1 MIQSVLF
8 KGGKKPE
15 KSCHSVI
22 DNPESVNLVNP
33 PTTIMIDIIE
43 NIKINHNEIRALIGP
58 NGAGKTTFVSLLCG
72 RIKASKG
79 KVFFNGVN
87 ISHLPVYTRISMGI
101 GYTFQI
107 TSIFF
112 NLTVSENVALA
123 LKNKRQ
129 EEKKSIVSEVLNK
142 VGLIDRINQRSGDL
156 SYGHQRLLELAMGIA
171 QRPKLLI
178 LDEPTQGLSDLE
190 IENFKKLIKKISA
203 TVTVLL
209 IEHNMDVVMS
219 IADKITVL
227 HFGEIIAEGDK
238 KSIQRNPVVQKAYL
252 GD

>member
-1 MIQSVLF
+1 MDSLNNILLYTENLTKNFQGI
-8 KGGKKPE
+8 KA
-15 KSCHSVI
+15 
-22 DNPESVNLVNP
+22 VN
-33 PTTIMIDIIE
+33 DI
-43 NIKINHNEIRALIGP
+43 NFKINHNEIRALIGP

-171 QRPKLLI
+171 QSPKLLI

-238 KSIQRNPVVQKAYL
+238 KSIKRNPIVQKAYL